1 MPEEE
6 QKETETEEEEQ
17 AQEEE
22 QEEDV
27 KGIVRLVGRDLQG
40 SRPTQAALTSLKG
53 IAPSMARAV
62 VKTAGFNGNQKI
74 GSLDEEEIEKLN
86 KVLQNPIEHGVP
98 TWMANR
104 RKDFETGE
112 DKHLL
117 GGDIEM
123 AERGDISREKDM
135 RSRRGI
141 RHQRGLP
148 VRGQRTK
155 STGRQGMTVGVE
167 REKLKQKAA
176 ESEEEEVEEEE
187 EE

>member
-6 QKETETEEEEQ
+6 QGETEEGE

-22 QEEDV
+22 QEKGV
-27 KGIVRLVGRDLQG
+27 KGIVRLVGRDLEG

-53 IAPSMARAV
+53 IAPSMARAI
-62 VKTAGFNGNQKI
+62 VKSSGLNGDQKI
-74 GSLDEEEIEKLN
+74 GSLDDDEIDMLN
-86 KVLQNPIEHGVP
+86 KVIQDPIEHGVP
-98 TWMANR
+98 KWMANR
-104 RKDFETGE
+104 RKDYESGE

-123 AERGDISREKDM
+123 AERGDISREKDIQ
-135 RSRRGI
+135 SRRGI

-167 REKLKQKAA
+167 REKLKQKQA
-176 ESEEEEVEEEE
+176 ESEEEEGEETVEEE
-187 EE
+187 